1 MGNFTYPLLNPVSEL
16 DRRNDLVLYRGG
28 FTVREAA
35 VVGDH
40 PDDRAPSGFW
50 PSDHAGVVATLKL
63 PHP

>member
-1 MGNFTYPLLNPVSEL
+1 MGNFTYLLLNPVSEL
-16 DRRNDLVLYRGG
+16 DRRIDPVLYRGG

-35 VVGDH
+35 VVGDQVEN
-40 PDDRAPSGFW
+40 RTPSGFW